1 MYKNFNLTE
10 SEKEEILKKH
20 KSYGYGKP
28 LKEQYNEP
36 DMDGEE
42 IDEPDMDGEEIDEPD
57 MDGETPSTLKLDS
70 NVYVDCEK
78 FTLFFMEESGGEA
91 YVMVRI
97 ANGELVDIKITHNE
111 TDVNDDE
118 IMNMAKTKISQ
129 GLLKNFPELI
139 TWNMESDEC
148 STNQ

>member
-20 KSYGYGKP
+20 KSHGYGKP
-28 LKEQYNEP
+28 LNEQYN
-36 DMDGEE
+36 DGEE
-42 IDEPDMDGEEIDEPD
+42 INEPE
-57 MDGETPSTLKLDS
+57 MDGETPPTLKLDT

-78 FTLFFMEESGGEA
+78 FTLFFMEEDGGEA
-91 YVMVRI
+91 YVMLRI
-97 ANGELVDIKITHNE
+97 AHGELVDIKITHNE
-111 TDVNDDE
+111 TGVNDDV

-139 TWNMESDEC
+139 SWDMESGEC
-148 STNQ
+148 STNN